1 MLIEGYCGC
10 ALPTW
15 CYLAAKPQEA
25 DAKFDVAFTMVAPVD
40 GRECKLLHESI
51 ATTPRYLFWAT
62 SMMNEVMM
70 GYVPGNQ
77 LQTSMDI
84 PLRSLFYK
92 SWPGRFA
99 MGWKQEDYARIS
111 RVDQLS
117 PAQRKE
123 LAGAYWISPENARRS
138 PMPSDVTN
146 FTTQLWVHGIDESL
160 EVPYRYRGEQ
170 LSFRTIVEKTGLEIA
185 GFYGGRDRVVPE
197 KTAHIM
203 KTLGD
208 RYTHVVH
215 PKAGHISYV
224 MSPEIWNPSHKYALD
239 PNPIDLVLQLRQ
251 KRLAASGEKT
261 N

>member
-1 MLIEGYCGC
+1 
-10 ALPTW
+10 
-15 CYLAAKPQEA
+15 
-25 DAKFDVAFTMVAPVD
+25 
-40 GRECKLLHESI
+40 
-51 ATTPRYLFWAT
+51 
-62 SMMNEVMM
+62 
-70 GYVPGNQ
+70 
-77 LQTSMDI
+77 
-84 PLRSLFYK
+84 
-92 SWPGRFA
+92 